1 MSDNS
6 FVEMSDTDL
15 HISLTDYG
23 SEDDAGEATTP
34 ADEESAA
41 ATEEGT
47 ADEAQAEG
55 DKPEGWNE
63 DGPGDV
69 REALRQERE
78 RARLATEQQQY
89 LAQRLA
95 ALEQQQQQAKVQAD
109 QQALEAEYTRLY
121 EEEGPEAAAEFARRV
136 DAHRANEAQQ
146 QAEQQR
152 AAERFQLSAT
162 YAAQTFPDYA
172 DRVSLLYQRLGAE
185 TVDALAAQHGGMDPA
200 GWAYRFA
207 RDNFPT
213 TSDLDA
219 MLDAREAQRKA
230 DLTAKHRPNAAAGH
244 QSVGHISSDTQNAPA
259 PKPPRRMTDKEL
271 ARSLRE

>member
-1 MSDNS
+1 MSDENYI
-6 FVEMSDTDL
+6 EMSDTDL

-23 SEDDAGEATTP
+23 PEDDAEATTP

-41 ATEEGT
+41 EGDEGQ
-47 ADEAQAEG
+47 ADEAQQEG

-63 DGPGDV
+63 DGPGDLK
-69 REALRQERE
+69 EALRQERE
-78 RARLATEQQQY
+78 RARVALEQQQQ
-89 LAQRLA
+89 LAQRLQA
-95 ALEQQQQQAKVQAD
+95 IEAQQQQAKVQAD
-109 QQALEAEYTRLY
+109 QAALEAEYTRLY
-121 EEEGPEAAAEFARRV
+121 EEEGPEAAADFARRV
-136 DAHRANEAQQ
+136 DAHRANQAQQ

-152 AAERFQLSAT
+152 ANERFQLSAT
-162 YAAQTFPDYA
+162 YAAQAFPDYA

-207 RDNFPT
+207 KDNFPNAA
-213 TSDLDA
+213 DLDA

-244 QSVGHISSDTQNAPA
+244 VSVGHISSDTQNAPG